1 MSATAKSAEFTIEGR
16 YSTNRSGPAAWIF
29 SHAIHQWPLFLIAFV
44 GAGLNAFLA
53 TLAPIYIGQAFNA
66 ALSSPPQMDELLR
79 LALLLLVTQVG
90 RAIIML
96 ARNFSFE
103 VIAQRMERNTREEL
117 YVSLLGKSMTFH
129 NLQSVGDTMARA
141 TNDVRE
147 INYLFSPGVSLV
159 VGSLSFLVMPLVV
172 SPSYHPSLIITPIV
186 FTVFYAI
193 ALWYYLKRLRPVTDE
208 VRTSFGVL
216 NSRLAESLD
225 GIETVK
231 AAAQECSEIHRFG
244 TNVKR
249 YRDAMVKQGDIEAT
263 FLPYLLLSIA
273 LGGGLFHALMLASQG
288 ILDVGQVVGYFGVL
302 MMLDFPTFISLFAYS
317 QISVGLSS
325 ARRII
330 ELLRRE
336 DNLDQNISG
345 VSAEIFGEIRFEN
358 VSFGYPGQDMILQDL
373 NFSISPGQTVALVGQ
388 TGSGKTTL
396 VKLIN
401 RIFDVTSGK
410 VLVDGVDVRNW
421 NMASLRKSI
430 SIIEQDIFLFSQT
443 IEENIA
449 FGKPSASNDEIV
461 QAAKEAQAH
470 EFITSLNDGY
480 QTILGDRGVTLSGG
494 QRQRLALARAFLTDP
509 RILVLDDSTSS
520 IDSETEDKIQKA
532 IFKAAEGRTTI
543 IITHRLSQI
552 RWADYV
558 IVLKNGR
565 IAAQGKHDDLMAR
578 SEDYRRIFKS
588 LA

>member
-1 MSATAKSAEFTIEGR
+1 MSAISKTAEFTVENQ
-16 YSTNRSGPAAWIF
+16 YTSNRSGPVAWIV
-29 SHAIHQWPLFLIAFV
+29 SHAVRHWPFFLIAMA
-44 GAGLNAFLA
+44 GAGINAYLA

-66 ALSSPPQMDELLR
+66 VLSTPPLIDILTR
-79 LALLLLVTQVG
+79 LTALLIVTQVG
-90 RAIIML
+90 RAVIML

-103 VIAQRMERNTREEL
+103 VIAQRMEKNIREEL

-147 INYLFSPGVSLV
+147 INYLFSPGISLV
-159 VGSLSFLVMPLVV
+159 VGSISFLVMPIIVA
-172 SPSYHPSLIITPIV
+172 PSYHPSLVITPVV

-193 ALWYYLKRLRPVTDE
+193 ALWHYLRTLSPVTDE
-208 VRTSFGVL
+208 VRSSFGAL

-263 FLPYLLLSIA
+263 FLPYLLLSLA
-273 LGGGLFHALMLASQG
+273 LGGGLLHALILSNQG
-288 ILDVGQVVGYFGVL
+288 VLDVGQVVGYFGVL
-302 MMLDFPTFISLFAYS
+302 MLLDFPTFISLFAYS
-317 QISVGLSS
+317 RISVGISS
-325 ARRII
+325 ARRIL
-330 ELLRRE
+330 ELIKRE
-336 DNLDQNISG
+336 DNLDQNVSG
-345 VSAEIFGEIRFEN
+345 YADEMSGDVTFRD
-358 VSFGYPGQDMILQDL
+358 VSFGYPDHGQILSDINIQVAR
-373 NFSISPGQTVALVGQ
+373 GQTVALVGQ

-401 RIFDVTSGK
+401 RIFDVDEGC
-410 VLVDGVDVRNW
+410 VLVDGVDVRDW
-421 NMASLRKSI
+421 NMAALRKNI

-449 FGKPSASNDEIV
+449 FGKPSASKEEIV
-461 QAAKEAQAH
+461 TAAKEAQAH
-470 EFITSLNDGY
+470 DFIMTLKEGY

-520 IDSETEDKIQKA
+520 IDSETEDRIQRA
-532 IFKAAEGRTTI
+532 IFRAAEGRTTI

-552 RWADYV
+552 RWADLV
-558 IVLKNGR
+558 VVLKNGR
-565 IAAQGKHDDLMAR
+565 IAARGKHEELMET
-578 SEDYRRIFKS
+578 SEDYRGIFKG
-588 LA
+588 LT